1 MNFTYQNIVSSLDIE
16 ASFNV
21 EVIQG
26 LWGGYGELVRLSF
39 CDEKNLDNGN
49 LGNDDLSKPNAITP
63 PNLIVKHVSL
73 PDKSE
78 HPKGWNTERSHLRKV
93 GSYQVETSW
102 YQDHTQ
108 VFDPYCPV
116 PKGLLCKQSDN
127 EWLIVMQDLADLG
140 FPNTHQTANKMQ
152 RNACLEWLANFHA
165 KHIGTEANDV
175 WESGT
180 YWHLDTRPDE
190 LNALQDL
197 PLKAQA
203 EAIDRKLKQASFQ
216 TLVHGDAK
224 LANFCFNL
232 KGDKVAAVD
241 FQYVGHGCA
250 MKDVALF
257 MSSAVEPEY
266 CDGLESELLESYFGY
281 LQEALTRYQPHLSFP
296 EVEASWRPMFY
307 VAWADFHRFVKGWS
321 PNHWKINSYTESMA
335 NSVVNEFQSERKNES
350 KK

>member
-1 MNFTYQNIVSSLDIE
+1 MNFTYQDIVSSLGINKG
-16 ASFNV
+16 FTV

-39 CDEKNLDNGN
+39 LDKLNV
-49 LGNDDLSKPNAITP
+49 PAP

-78 HPKGWNTERSHLRKV
+78 HPKGWNTQRSHLRKV
-93 GSYQVETSW
+93 RSYQVETSW
-102 YQDHTQ
+102 YQGYTQ
-108 VFDPYCPV
+108 QFDQYCPM
-116 PKGLLCKQSDN
+116 PQGLLCKQTDN
-127 EWLIVMQDLADLG
+127 EWLIVMQDLAGLG
-140 FPNTHQTANKMQ
+140 FPHIHQTANKMQ
-152 RNACLEWLANFHA
+152 RNACLKWLANFHA
-165 KHIGTEANDV
+165 KHIGAESNGL

-190 LNALQDL
+190 LDALQDL

-203 EAIDRKLKQASFQ
+203 ETIDRKLKQAPFQ

-257 MSSAVEPEY
+257 MSSAVEPEH
-266 CDGLESELLESYFGY
+266 CDARESELLESYFGY
-281 LQEALTRYQPHLSFP
+281 LQEALTRYQPHLSFS
-296 EVEASWRPMFY
+296 EVEAAWRPMFY

-321 PNHWKINSYTESMA
+321 PKHWKINPYTESLA
-335 NSVVNEFQSERKNES
+335 EAVVKRLEREQDETNSVS
-350 KK
+350 